1 MENQYVLAMY
11 DIRGK
16 QDYIYKSNKMKE
28 IIGASYIIRECF
40 DAYLYPAAEKCSG
53 KGLFSYKKE
62 ADPAGFSREGFARHL
77 EEGYIG
83 EVVYDGGGNFFVL
96 YENAEIYRAVNQ
108 RFYRKVLE
116 ETYSLRVLTTY
127 IEGIDFDNYAADQKK
142 LYEKHRKREQ
152 KESMLHPVNALP
164 IVQVDYHDSMPL
176 SVKQKIA
183 GRDQKVSYES
193 SRKYR
198 KYEEIMGR
206 SGRDSVIEGDRLLD
220 ELITQKGEESLL
232 AVIYIDGNNMGAQV
246 EKCLNRTKRP
256 DGERDTTYE
265 ASVRALREFSE
276 YIQQHYIDAGIE
288 EVDRVLEQTPNQ
300 KRRFVVYAGD
310 EITFICNAR
319 NACDVAVRYL
329 EKLSENEPEDAPR
342 TSCAGIAV
350 FHSHTPFSEAY
361 RIAEEC
367 CEAGKKLMKK
377 EKLADVSLIDFH
389 YCQGAIGISLDQ
401 IREQEETVDISRP
414 WVVRYGGKTAENEQI
429 DGKFVTV
436 GIVKAMQKE
445 LQKAGRS
452 NVKDLLFTAKK
463 SRADFMGELERIR
476 AHQPDKEIDFTL
488 GGALKDE
495 EIIRKLIYDMVLV
508 YDLWFDEDRE
518 EI

>member
-40 DAYLYPAAEKCSG
+40 DAYLYPAAEECSE
-53 KGLFSYKKE
+53 KGLFSYKRE
-62 ADPAGFSREGFARHL
+62 AEKTDFSRERFVRHL
-77 EEGYIG
+77 EDGYIG

-96 YENAEIYRAVNQ
+96 YENAERYRAVNQ

-127 IEGIDFDNYAADQKK
+127 IEGIDFDHYSSDQRK

-152 KESMLHPVNALP
+152 KESMFHPVNTLP

-176 SVKQKIA
+176 SVRQKIA
-183 GRDQKVSYES
+183 GREQKVSYES
-193 SRKYR
+193 SRKYQ
-198 KYEEIMGR
+198 KYEEVMQKNKK
-206 SGRDSVIEGDRLLD
+206 DSVIEGDRLLD
-220 ELITQKGEESLL
+220 ELVTEKGEESLL

-246 EKCLNRTKRP
+246 ERCLSQARRP
-256 DGERDTTYE
+256 DGEPDTTYE
-265 ASVRALREFSE
+265 ASVKALRAFSE
-276 YIQQHYIDAGIE
+276 YIQEYYIDAGIR
-288 EVDRVLEQTPNQ
+288 EVDQVLEQTPNQ

-319 NACDVAVRYL
+319 NAYDVAVRYL
-329 EKLSENEPEDAPR
+329 EKLSEEEPADAPR
-342 TSCAGIAV
+342 TSCAGIAI

-367 CEAGKKLMKK
+367 CESGKKLMKK
-377 EKLADVSLIDFH
+377 EKLTDVSLIDFH
-389 YCQGAIGISLDQ
+389 YCQGAIGVSLDQ
-401 IREQEETVDISRP
+401 IREQEETLDISRP
-414 WVVRYGGKTAENEQI
+414 WVIRDCHGTTGKELAG
-429 DGKFVTV
+429 GKFVT
-436 GIVKAMQKE
+436 GKIVEAMQE
-445 LQKAGRS
+445 QLRKAGRS
-452 NVKDLLFTAKK
+452 NVKDLLFAAKK
-463 SRADFMGELERIR
+463 SKADFMGELERIR
-476 AHQPDKEIDFTL
+476 AHQSEKEIDFTL
-488 GGALKDE
+488 GGVLKE
-495 EIIRKLIYDMVLV
+495 ENMIRKLIYDMVLV
-508 YDLWFDEDRE
+508 YDLWFDKDRE